1 MLHHF
6 NYKNKIFFVLPLL
19 ILLTACPI
27 SKQAI
32 QKTPAQLMALQSKDF
47 DATKSNALNAI
58 IAVFQDLGFIIESSD
73 FETGLITAKSPTKG
87 NYTWGGRKMV
97 DTKATGTVRE
107 LNNNIVKI
115 RFNFV
120 ESKRVSFGYGMKQEN
135 EIAILDSTIYQ
146 DAFNRVR
153 NQLFIQKKTN

>member
-1 MLHHF
+1 
-6 NYKNKIFFVLPLL
+6 
-19 ILLTACPI
+19 
-27 SKQAI
+27 
-32 QKTPAQLMALQSKDF
+32 
-47 DATKSNALNAI
+47 
-58 IAVFQDLGFIIESSD
+58 
-73 FETGLITAKSPTKG
+73 
-87 NYTWGGRKMV
+87 MV

-135 EIAILDSTIYQ
+135 EIAILDATIYQ